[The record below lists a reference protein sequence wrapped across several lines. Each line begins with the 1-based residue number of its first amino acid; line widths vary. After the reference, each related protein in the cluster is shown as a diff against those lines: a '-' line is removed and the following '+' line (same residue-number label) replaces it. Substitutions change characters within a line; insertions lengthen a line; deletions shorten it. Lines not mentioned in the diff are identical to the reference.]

1 MGPAATDDGAA
12 GPMSGATHLKFAPRA
27 GRATAAGVLDNRQK
41 PGIFD
46 RPASPCYDA
55 PIASSPRRLIDTETV
70 YYSTTRESP
79 PMQKPLHLQ
88 TTVLPGGKIVIV
100 DQDLAEGETVEI
112 FVTAASPT
120 PRRSA
125 VEVLA
130 ESPGHRLFKTP
141 QDVTDYLESE
151 RASWEH

>member
-1 MGPAATDDGAA
+1 
-12 GPMSGATHLKFAPRA
+12 MSGATSLKFASRSRPGNCRQRF
-27 GRATAAGVLDNRQK
+27 GQSPQSGILTA
-41 PGIFD
+41 
-46 RPASPCYDA
+46 RPSLVTMHPSPHR
-55 PIASSPRRLIDTETV
+55 PIDTETV

-112 FVTAASPT
+112 FVTASSPT

-125 VEVLA
+125 VDILA